1 MFGREEGKMA
11 VKITLKSI
19 DKNLE
24 SIITKSETTMKDV
37 VSSVRSSGPG
47 WVASEVIN
55 VYNIQKREITPSQ
68 KDPGRKLAGKVKVRG
83 NTIETLAL
91 VYTGRLL
98 TPMHF
103 DISHTEPKQGAY
115 TLKAT
120 FFKGKRKTLGSIK
133 KLTKK
138 QRKNLSKN
146 FRSEGV
152 QRSNKSPIMLMPT
165 GTSNIDK
172 TAYIP
177 FQRKT
182 KERDSIEPIKTLSVP
197 QMISNPKVWNNIN
210 KVLAENIN
218 KMVNKKLNTFIK

>member
-1 MFGREEGKMA
+1 MA

-55 VYNIQKREITPSQ
+55 VYNIQKKEITPSQ
-68 KDPGRKLAGKVKVRG
+68 KDPGRKLAGKIRVKG
-83 NTIETLAL
+83 KTIETLAL

-98 TPMHF
+98 SPTRFNMAP
-103 DISHTEPKQGAY
+103 EAPKQGAY

-120 FFKGKRKTLGSIK
+120 FFDGKRKTLGSVK

-138 QRKNLSKN
+138 QRKNLGKN
-146 FRSEGV
+146 FRREGV
-152 QRSNKSPIMLMPT
+152 QKSNKSPIMLMST
-165 GTSNIDK
+165 GTADENK
-172 TAYIP
+172 TKYIP

-182 KERDSIEPIKTLSVP
+182 KDRNSIEPIKTLSVP
-197 QMISNPKVWNNIN
+197 QMISNPKVWKNVN
-210 KVLAENIN
+210 KTLAENIN
-218 KMVNKKLNTFIK
+218 KKVNQKLKSFLK